1 MNSDTEYAGGTLVE
15 ASDTYVGK
23 MFGDDVAGVCAVAE
37 DDTGLADEVVA
48 GCVAVAVDFGKDA
61 DDVGDVDECA
71 QDDDVEGVDE
81 CRQDDDDDKLVGNSL
96 VGALAEYASDNCEVA
111 KTEDG
116 CSTEVVECVAADDCS
131 EDDSVSGSEDVKVGE
146 EDTCGDVGNDDSAG
160 DMDGPVSVEYA
171 EVEDGSASAS
181 ASTDDVAD
189 DVVNDVAD
197 DVADDDANDVAD
209 GSAEG
214 EDVKYDDNSEE
225 VGDGASSDGSGS
237 ANVEVAATTGVD
249 EVEPCLL
256 PYFVLTEEGKSDVG
270 GGNDGVRDGGGDG
283 DGIDAVAVAEGRAVA
298 VLVPVPVL

>member
-81 CRQDDDDDKLVGNSL
+81 CRQDDDDDKLVGNSLVGNSL

-189 DVVNDVAD
+189 DVVNDVA
-197 DVADDDANDVAD
+197 
-209 GSAEG
+209 
-214 EDVKYDDNSEE
+214 
-225 VGDGASSDGSGS
+225 
-237 ANVEVAATTGVD
+237 ATTGVD

>member
-1 MNSDTEYAGGTLVE
+1 MSGAMNSDTEYAGGTLVG

-37 DDTGLADEVVA
+37 DDAGLAGEVVA

-71 QDDDVEGVDE
+71 QNDDVEGVDE
-81 CRQDDDDDKLVGNSL
+81 CRQDDDDDKLVGNSV

-146 EDTCGDVGNDDSAG
+146 ADTCGDVGDDDSAG
-160 DMDGPVSVEYA
+160 DIDGPVSVEYA
-171 EVEDGSASAS
+171 EVEDGSASGSAS
-181 ASTDDVAD
+181 ASTDDVA
-189 DVVNDVAD
+189 NDV
-197 DVADDDANDVAD
+197 ANDVAD
-209 GSAEG
+209 GSADG

-225 VGDGASSDGSGS
+225 VGDGVSSDGSGS

-256 PYFVLTEEGKSDVG
+256 PYFVLTEEGKSDG
-270 GGNDGVRDGGGDG
+270 DGGNDGVGDGGGDSDG
-283 DGIDAVAVAEGRAVA
+283 DGIDVVAVAEGRAVA
-298 VLVPVPVL
+298 VLVPVL